1 MTACEMSGGGGAY
14 ECGCMRRSTLGG
26 LCCPAASSPLC
37 ANLILCLPPVMHSTA
52 FVKHTHTHTHMPL
65 APSLSSHHLY
75 INYYYSASTPFPL
88 LLLVNGDQ
96 VTGAPRSR
104 AQHYFFPSSHRSRS
118 HHSTPSPPLSPCT
131 HSRH

>member
-1 MTACEMSGGGGAY
+1 MWVHATEHV
-14 ECGCMRRSTLGG
+14 GG

-52 FVKHTHTHTHMPL
+52 FVKHTHAVVPL

-75 INYYYSASTPFPL
+75 INYYSASTPFPL

-104 AQHYFFPSSHRSRS
+104 AQHSTISS
-118 HHSTPSPPLSPCT
+118 P
-131 HSRH
+131 SRHTSPALITPLHPLLSLHALTLVTETVRLARLAPSY